1 MKRIAVCRVVAL
13 GAFVALCAALPAA
26 GQSNVK
32 VVLSDVV
39 DDRISDGMV
48 SGGLV
53 LIAEPRRGGARRSEV
68 GPHAAEGGEGRL
80 AGRASS
86 TRRPAPR
93 VQRPQQQR
101 RKHPGRSRQPAAG
114 ARRRCR
120 VSGTAD
126 LFVPGRDP
134 SSVVKVPGFLARP
147 GKPVASKGLKAAK
160 VELTV
165 LSKESY
171 VEARKKNR
179 LDEKKIAEIRAE
191 AKERGM
197 KDEEVGRPDRDG
209 EGLRRNGGVGLPRAR
224 PLPARSRRRATRRS
238 RSSGSRPPSGERIET
253 GGSAS
258 RTDEEMVL
266 QQIDVKKALPKDAV
280 LVLSLFTEKAIVSV
294 PFDIKEVRL
303 P

>member
-1 MKRIAVCRVVAL
+1 MKRIEACGVVAF
-13 GAFVALCAALPAA
+13 GAFIALCAARPAT

-39 DDRISDGMV
+39 DDRISDGMG

-53 LIAEPRRGGARRSEV
+53 LMLNL
-68 GPHAAEGGEGRL
+68 GGEGLDAVKAARMRVKEAKDDSGKSL
-80 AGRASS
+80 VSPKS
-86 TRRPAPR
+86 RPPEFSDRNSNGGNIQVALDNPPR
-93 VQRPQQQR
+93 SATSMRI
-101 RKHPGRSRQPAAG
+101 
-114 ARRRCR
+114 
-120 VSGTAD
+120 SGTAD
-126 LFVPGRDP
+126 LFVPKRDP
-134 SSVVKVPGFLARP
+134 GSVVKVPGFLARP
-147 GKPVASKGLKAAK
+147 GKPLASKGLKAAK

-179 LDEKKIAEIRAE
+179 LDEKKIAAIRAE

-197 KDEEVGRPDRDG
+197 KDEEIGPLIEMAKAFDEMG
-209 EGLRRNGGVGLPRAR
+209 ESDFPEHGLYLRTPKTSEEKIQELW
-224 PLPARSRRRATRRS
+224 LET
-238 RSSGSRPPSGERIET
+238 PSGERIET

-266 QQIDVKKALPKDAV
+266 KQIDVKKALPKDAV
-280 LVLSLFTEKAIVSV
+280 LVLSLFTEKALVSV